1 MKEYKYQTSLHQPIR
16 LLGEHTSEF
25 LIVSDKP
32 IGTLLTI
39 GGHITL
45 VLIGYEKVRRFRWVP
60 FLKKRIP
67 VLKMV
72 NGKVEG

>member
-1 MKEYKYQTSLHQPIR
+1 MKKYKYQTSIHQPVR
-16 LLGEHTSEF
+16 LLGEHASQF

-32 IGTLLTI
+32 IGALLTI

-45 VLIGYEKVRRFRWVP
+45 VLIAYEKVRRFRWFP

-72 NGKVEG
+72 DGVEG